1 MNFGDNFQG
10 VFLKQSGIPLFS
22 WSDEIIT
29 IKTNLGVGVVSVRY
43 IVIPTVAEESL
54 LAGGIPRLHFISL
67 GMTCMWLIVIE
78 IKTLRNVFAG
88 DDVQT
93 FIYLT
98 GIGG

>member
-1 MNFGDNFQG
+1 MRNWFD
-10 VFLKQSGIPLFS
+10 
-22 WSDEIIT
+22 
-29 IKTNLGVGVVSVRY
+29 
-43 IVIPTVAEESL
+43 VIPTVAEESL

-98 GIGG
+98 GIGGDEVAIKFFSQR